1 MYSNIFCLE
10 FESYIQLQMN
20 RIVYDRYCQN
30 HPTNN
35 EIYTKKKTKKQR
47 NIFKRVKRK
56 ISNIQ

>member
-35 EIYTKKKTKKQR
+35 EIYTKKRQR
-47 NIFKRVKRK
+47 NRGTFSRE
-56 ISNIQ
+56 